1 MFCFPRLLVLECTS
15 CQGLVLF
22 LVRASWRFELFCF
35 LSVRCSVREEPTCR
49 LDSVE
54 ECNTPPPVAC
64 AAPLSD
70 LQIVRR
76 QVLTSVLEQVTARSQ
91 GVMGYVKLLGLL
103 AERSPKLLL
112 DDAEAVRDV
121 FGYISILPP
130 PVAERFLLAVAP
142 LLRLRPRL
150 QDSVVLPLR
159 KALFSREERARLVA
173 VGGLVLLLGIQSRSA
188 GAADG
193 RRGAGMHGGTQL
205 SQSSQ
210 ASQGWS
216 SASLPLAAG
225 AGESG
230 RALSLAEGF
239 GLLRRCLTQ
248 QMVVR
253 AKLYDGLLASFARG

>member
-1 MFCFPRLLVLECTS
+1 MLEK
-15 CQGLVLF
+15 
-22 LVRASWRFELFCF
+22 
-35 LSVRCSVREEPTCR
+35 
-49 LDSVE
+49 
-54 ECNTPPPVAC
+54 
-64 AAPLSD
+64 
-70 LQIVRR
+70 
-76 QVLTSVLEQVTARSQ
+76 VTARSL

-103 AERSPKLLL
+103 AERSPNLLL

-173 VGGLVLLLGIQSRSA
+173 VGGLVLLLGIQSRST
-188 GAADG
+188 GADYG

-210 ASQGWS
+210 GWS
-216 SASLPLAAG
+216 SASLPSAVG
-225 AGESG
+225 AGGSG

-248 QMVVR
+248 QMMVR
-253 AKLYDGLLASFARG
+253 AKLYDGLLTSFVRG